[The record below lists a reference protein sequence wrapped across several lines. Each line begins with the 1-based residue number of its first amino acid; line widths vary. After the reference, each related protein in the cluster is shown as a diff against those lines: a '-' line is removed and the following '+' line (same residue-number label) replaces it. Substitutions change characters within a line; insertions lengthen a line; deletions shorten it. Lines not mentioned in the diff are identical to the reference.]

1 MNLHFKEVFRG
12 KVVNKRLTF
21 NMRDRLD
28 IVDAGD
34 IQQVLETA
42 LSRPLQMA
50 HNGESD
56 LFILAAAYLFGIA
69 KHHPFIDG
77 NKRTAFVAADLFL
90 YFNGTSVEADQT
102 DVIVFVLGIAA
113 GEIDEDGASRF
124 LRDHSVKIED

>member
-1 MNLHFKEVFRG
+1 MIAFHDRTFIEAVHAEQLRLHGGASGLR
-12 KVVNKRLTF
+12 
-21 NMRDRLD
+21 
-28 IVDAGD
+28 DAGM
-34 IQQVLETA
+34 LETA